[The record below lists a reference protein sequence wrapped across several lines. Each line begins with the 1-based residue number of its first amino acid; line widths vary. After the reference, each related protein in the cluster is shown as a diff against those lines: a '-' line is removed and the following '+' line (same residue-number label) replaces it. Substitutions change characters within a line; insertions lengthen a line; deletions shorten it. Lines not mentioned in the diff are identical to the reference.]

1 MAAILKT
8 FSGSGELYGPC
19 TGIAM
24 GNSTEPDRKWSINLI
39 LSVNK
44 MLWDKWNDL

>member
-1 MAAILKT
+1 MATILKT

-19 TGIAM
+19 TGIEM

-39 LSVNK
+39 LSVN
-44 MLWDKWNDL
+44 